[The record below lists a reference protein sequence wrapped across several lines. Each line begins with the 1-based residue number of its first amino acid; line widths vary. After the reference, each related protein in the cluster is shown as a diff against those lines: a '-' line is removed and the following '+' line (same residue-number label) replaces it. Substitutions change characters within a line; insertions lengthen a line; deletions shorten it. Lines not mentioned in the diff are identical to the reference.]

1 MRVYLCVCVSGRVRA
16 FKQVGES
23 LSTLQSKERE
33 YHPFL
38 SVPVLIGSL
47 HVDVCVVA
55 HISSL

>member
-1 MRVYLCVCVSGRVRA
+1 MRVYLSVCVSGRVRA

-23 LSTLQSKERE
+23 LSTLERE

-55 HISSL
+55 HTSSL